1 MREGHLLM
9 AAVLEHPHLNH
20 TEQSTLTFLPFTDA
34 LLNQLS
40 LFVSQMGVVSATYVA
55 DPAMVVRRHESI
67 VNPRR
72 QTDYP

>member
-1 MREGHLLM
+1 
-9 AAVLEHPHLNH
+9 
-20 TEQSTLTFLPFTDA
+20 
-34 LLNQLS
+34 